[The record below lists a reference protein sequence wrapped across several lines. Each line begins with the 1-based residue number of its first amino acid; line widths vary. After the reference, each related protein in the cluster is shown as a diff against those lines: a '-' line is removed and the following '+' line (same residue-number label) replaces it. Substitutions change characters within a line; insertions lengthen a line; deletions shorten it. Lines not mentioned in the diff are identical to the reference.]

1 MLALFGVCSARLRR
15 RLWQLGV
22 PMLSFVLV
30 RVPAEAA
37 RRACFWSCPSCTVL
51 PLMMDARG
59 CECWSLTEK
68 LIKRLEVFHHQ
79 CVRAMCRVTRKH
91 TWERHIKMS
100 KLLGD
105 LGLQPI
111 RFYVFKSQLGWFGHV
126 CRMGF
131 ERIPRCLLS
140 CWVRNPRPIGAPKFT
155 YGRTVK
161 KALVAFGIKLKN
173 TEEWQPL
180 VVDRA
185 AWKAGTGSDIN
196 FSDAAAT
203 LRQLEK
209 PPPPPASAHIGET
222 LLPNKTY

>member
-1 MLALFGVCSARLRR
+1 
-15 RLWQLGV
+15 
-22 PMLSFVLV
+22 
-30 RVPAEAA
+30 
-37 RRACFWSCPSCTVL
+37 
-51 PLMMDARG
+51 
-59 CECWSLTEK
+59 
-68 LIKRLEVFHHQ
+68 
-79 CVRAMCRVTRKH
+79 
-91 TWERHIKMS
+91 MS

-161 KALVAFGIKLKN
+161 KALAAFGIKLKN

-185 AWKAGTGSDIN
+185 AWKAATGSDKFLGRCGSSRN
-196 FSDAAAT
+196 HP
-203 LRQLEK
+203 RR
-209 PPPPPASAHIGET
+209 PPQHT
-222 LLPNKTY
+222 